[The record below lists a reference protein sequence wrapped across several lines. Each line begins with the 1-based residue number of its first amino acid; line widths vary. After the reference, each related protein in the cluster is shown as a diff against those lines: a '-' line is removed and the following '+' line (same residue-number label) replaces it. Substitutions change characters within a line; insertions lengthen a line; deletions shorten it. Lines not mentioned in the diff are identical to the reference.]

1 METLPVV
8 LILLGASVASVI
20 LCRRYSLPP
29 ILGYLLV
36 GTISGPHA
44 LSVLENFEAAE
55 HLAEFG
61 VVFLMFSI
69 GLEFSLPRLIAM
81 RRIVLGL
88 GCLQVLVSILC
99 VTVIGQFIGMSWQAG
114 VALGGVLAMS
124 STAVLTKLLSERME
138 IGAAH
143 GREVM
148 GVLLFQDLAVIPL
161 LILIPAFSQPPD
173 LLLVTMGKALLKSVV
188 LLTLVFI
195 LGKQLLRRWLM
206 VVARGKSA
214 ELFVLNVLF
223 VTLGLASVTQA
234 IGLSMSL
241 GAFVAG
247 MLISETQF
255 RHQVEE
261 DIKPFRDVLL
271 GLFFITVGMMLDFSL
286 VLHHLAIVLLVLCA
300 FMLAK
305 FALIFGLSRLVGSQT
320 GVAMR
325 TGLWLCAGG

>member
-188 LLTLVFI
+188 LLTLVF
-195 LGKQLLRRWLM
+195 LPALYVAVFDRRQP
-206 VVARGKSA
+206 AAGA
-214 ELFVLNVLF
+214 A
-223 VTLGLASVTQA
+223 LAQA
-234 IGLSMSL
+234 
-241 GAFVAG
+241 
-247 MLISETQF
+247 SET
-255 RHQVEE
+255 H
-261 DIKPFRDVLL
+261 
-271 GLFFITVGMMLDFSL
+271 
-286 VLHHLAIVLLVLCA
+286 
-300 FMLAK
+300 
-305 FALIFGLSRLVGSQT
+305 
-320 GVAMR
+320 
-325 TGLWLCAGG
+325 